1 MEDATLRAACCFS
14 ASQEFE
20 FCQCVVD
27 TCQETEVSS
36 RLTSLLN
43 VEGRHDGL
51 FSERYRNG
59 KLGRV
64 PQIRAERSAELASI
78 ANDPG
83 IELAAHRCLCPGE
96 QTESAVAGNT
106 TKVFIQRE
114 QRRS

>member
-1 MEDATLRAACCFS
+1 M
-14 ASQEFE
+14 
-20 FCQCVVD
+20 
-27 TCQETEVSS
+27 
-36 RLTSLLN
+36 LN

-83 IELAAHRCLCPGE
+83 TELAAHRCLCPGE